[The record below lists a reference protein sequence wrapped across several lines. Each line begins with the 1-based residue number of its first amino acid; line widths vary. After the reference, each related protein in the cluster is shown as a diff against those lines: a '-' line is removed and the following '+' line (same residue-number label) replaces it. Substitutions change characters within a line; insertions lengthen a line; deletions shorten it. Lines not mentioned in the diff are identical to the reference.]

1 MRITKVYKANY
12 SFRFTNWCN
21 QNKKSLCKQQPTSS
35 QCFWLKAGTRGC
47 FLKIVFASYFYIQR
61 EITYNIKGI
70 LGKYL
75 CWTLVILVKLSA
87 CGLHL
92 CCKMSFLQVFFW
104 VSCLPLSANIYEE
117 LFWMDASECG
127 KGTVW

>member
-87 CGLHL
+87 C
-92 CCKMSFLQVFFW
+92 VFFAGIF
-104 VSCLPLSANIYEE
+104 LSI
-117 LFWMDASECG
+117 LFTSECQHLW
-127 KGTVW
+127 GTFLNGCFWVWQRHSLIRLSGNLG